1 MTLGF
6 RVKSGWAAAVLIA
19 TSKKSPAVRQ
29 PCDRAGGPRCGA
41 LKSRAW
47 CAASSVSLASEG
59 RLFRSML
66 VDGLERCGVSVRV
79 VLEREVYE
87 LLGKTLRRSP

>member
-1 MTLGF
+1 M
-6 RVKSGWAAAVLIA
+6 
-19 TSKKSPAVRQ
+19 
-29 PCDRAGGPRCGA
+29 RAH
-41 LKSRAW
+41 
-47 CAASSVSLASEG
+47 ASEG
-59 RLFRSML
+59 RLFRSVL